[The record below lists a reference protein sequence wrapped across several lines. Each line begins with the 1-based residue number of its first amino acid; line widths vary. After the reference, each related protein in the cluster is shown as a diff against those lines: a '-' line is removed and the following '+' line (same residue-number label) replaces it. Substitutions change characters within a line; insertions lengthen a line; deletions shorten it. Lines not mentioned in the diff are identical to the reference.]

1 MIRPCGVVFSM
12 CVKGW
17 RYYYL
22 VETPG
27 DMNRVMRVLLSPLS
41 HSDTQTVLLQCDAV
55 TSDQSPVRDIG
66 LCNNMSNNSEQ

>member
-27 DMNRVMRVLLSPLS
+27 DMNRVIRVLLSPLS
-41 HSDTQTVLLQCDAV
+41 HSDSAV
-55 TSDQSPVRDIG
+55 AVRCSDQSPVRDIG

>member
-41 HSDTQTVLLQCDAV
+41 HSDSAV
-55 TSDQSPVRDIG
+55 AVRCSDQ
-66 LCNNMSNNSEQ
+66 